1 MVSWPAL
8 RAQPRLMNQ
17 KLPCNTALFPALI
30 TQVHRQSELEFISIL
45 HAMRDG
51 SATRQQLDRL
61 WQLCRWLDS

>member
-1 MVSWPAL
+1 
-8 RAQPRLMNQ
+8 MNQ